1 MKDNAD
7 IRLRAEIARLAAA
20 GQRPR
25 LLVQCCCAPCS
36 SHVLSLL
43 AQGYACTA
51 FFYNPNIM
59 PQQEHALRLQQM
71 QVLLAQCPDCA
82 GIDLAVPE
90 YQPQEF
96 LDAVRGLEQ
105 LPEGG
110 QRCTACYTLRLQ
122 KTAEAAAAGGYDA
135 FTTTLSVSPHKDA
148 ARLNEL
154 GRQLA
159 EQYGVAYVEADFK
172 KNEGYKRSIALSAQY
187 GLYRQDYCGCPFSKR

>member
-7 IRLRAEIARLAAA
+7 IRLRAEIERLRAA

-36 SHVLSLL
+36 SHVLTLL

-59 PQQEHALRLQQM
+59 PQAEFDLRLAELQRF
-71 QVLLAQCPDCA
+71 VRQCPDCE
-82 GIDLAVPE
+82 GIGVQVPD
-90 YQPQEF
+90 YRPQEF

-148 ARLNEL
+148 ARLNEIGQKL
-154 GRQLA
+154 SQ
-159 EQYGVAYVEADFK
+159 QYGVAYLPADFK